1 MGQIAVVES
10 IAIIAIM
17 IGIGC
22 VLSRWTPLTDDTQR
36 MFISLIFN
44 VAMPCI
50 ILSSIFHVEMTSS
63 LFRNMLLVFA
73 LSIVINVLG
82 IALGWFGSSFFFE
95 DRLRR
100 AEMGIVSG
108 LGNTAFIGIP
118 LCAVLLGP
126 EGALYAAIFDAGV
139 DFTIWTVAVMLL
151 QREKQNGMGTLKAM
165 INPPMIAI
173 VIGLILS
180 FVKLRPPGIVIGLL
194 DQLAAIAAP
203 LAMLYIGFLIMNL
216 KSANVKKVRSTLW
229 LPLSIKLIV
238 LPFIVAVF
246 LSFIVLDRTM
256 SQSIIIQAMMP
267 TLTLSSV
274 LFAKYSADAEG
285 GALTTVVSI
294 LLGLLTVP
302 MMIMVVGWIV

>member
-1 MGQIAVVES
+1 MEQLAVVES
-10 IAIIAIM
+10 ITMIAIM
-17 IGIGC
+17 IVIGS

-50 ILSSIFHVEMTSS
+50 ILSSIFHVEMTNT
-63 LFRNMLLVFA
+63 LFRNMLIVFV
-73 LSIVINVLG
+73 LSIAINVLG
-82 IALGWFGSSFFFE
+82 IALGWLGSSFFFE

-118 LCAVLLGP
+118 LCAILLGP

-151 QREKQNGMGTLKAM
+151 QRERQNWYESLKAM

-173 VIGLILS
+173 VFGLSLS
-180 FVKLRPPGIVIGLL
+180 FMQLHPPGMFVGLFE
-194 DQLAAIAAP
+194 QLAALAPP
-203 LAMLYIGFLIMNL
+203 LAMIYIGFLLRNL
-216 KSANVKKVRSTLW
+216 KIANVKKVRSTLW
-229 LPLSIKLIV
+229 MPLSIKLIV
-238 LPFIVAVF
+238 LPLIVAVT
-246 LSFIVLDRTM
+246 LSFFALDRTM
-256 SQSIIIQAMMP
+256 LQSIIIQAMMP

-274 LFAKYSADAEG
+274 LFAKYSADAES
-285 GALTTVVSI
+285 GALITVASI
-294 LLGLLTVP
+294 MLGMLTVP
-302 MMIMVVGWIV
+302 VMILLVGWIA